1 MTAKAVNETN
11 KIELLETKV
20 MLQEVL
26 QIARQQEREIAILKK
41 RLVDSQ
47 ARTKELYLALRKVVT
62 KDHPA
67 IRRKK

>member
-67 IRRKK
+67 LRRKK